1 MQYNNG
7 HDTDTDDETNI
18 PYEIYKTSDGI
29 EINYYLNKPIEYLPP
44 DTNII
49 VFSEKFN
56 QPVDNLP
63 NQVDT
68 IYFGSDFD
76 KPVNDLPNGLKYIF
90 FAQSFNHPI
99 DNLPDSVEEIRVSQ
113 FYSCVINKLPKSLK
127 LFNVVHKTKTTFGEI
142 TILGFREECVQY
154 VNEPHDKYY
163 QMYAELEERFPHV
176 QFIY

>member
-1 MQYNNG
+1 M
-7 HDTDTDDETNI
+7 DKTFDL
-18 PYEIYKTSDGI
+18 PYKICKTSDGI

-49 VFSEKFN
+49 VFSDKFN

-68 IYFGSDFD
+68 IHFGSDFD
-76 KPVNDLPNGLKYIF
+76 QQVDNLPNGIRYIF
-90 FAQSFNHPI
+90 FAQAFNHPI
-99 DNLPDSVEEIRVSQ
+99 DNLPDTIEEIRVSQ
-113 FYSCVINKLPKSLK
+113 FYSCSISKLPKSLK
-127 LFNVVHKTKTTFGEI
+127 VFNVVHRTKTIFEKI
-142 TILGFREECVQY
+142 TILGFQEDCVRF
-154 VNEPHDKYY
+154 VNQPHDKYY